1 MKDGGDWG
9 RWISSSGRPPSRESS
24 MLLGQSALGH
34 EKNAKYIIC
43 LESKMEEKKRK
54 EGIRNGAC
62 AQDKSS
68 VRYFEA
74 SFLGKTI
81 GQILVLTHV
90 SDALFQRL
98 QLLTH
103 SYKMVVYPSVVSL
116 VFSQV

>member
-1 MKDGGDWG
+1 MDFLFRKA
-9 RWISSSGRPPSRESS
+9 PLKRE
-24 MLLGQSALGH
+24 LCAVGAESALGQH

-43 LESKMEEKKRK
+43 LESKMEEEKRK

-81 GQILVLTHV
+81 GQIPVLTHV
-90 SDALFQRL
+90 LDALFQRL

-103 SYKMVVYPSVVSL
+103 SYKMVAYPSVVSF